1 MPESVNSEHP
11 TRIEPVFPGIPL
23 ADFEVAVYVA
33 PALQH
38 RFSLLATK
46 WKSETGLLSNVT
58 KKCTHPAYQQ
68 IIGMGWEAL
77 PLILRDLRDS
87 KADWFW
93 ALTAITG
100 ANPISTEIAGNI
112 TQMTE
117 AWLQWARAK
126 GYDI

>member
-1 MPESVNSEHP
+1 MPESVNSERP
-11 TRIEPVFPGIPL
+11 TGIESVFPGIPL
-23 ADFEVAVYVA
+23 ADFEVAVRVA
-33 PALQH
+33 PALQQ
-38 RFSLLATK
+38 RFSLLSAK
-46 WKSETGLLSNVT
+46 WKKETGLLSNVT

-77 PLILRDLRDS
+77 PLILRDLKES

-100 ANPISTEIAGNI
+100 ANPISAEIAGNI